1 MRGGSSKAC
10 LVYSSDLPRLDVH
23 DHDVVDRFDSR
34 QLLKV
39 WDVIVVETSLLGE
52 LKLRGRCLV
61 QLEGVATAVDMEN
74 YLAQQQK
81 NSRPPDES

>member
-1 MRGGSSKAC
+1 
-10 LVYSSDLPRLDVH
+10 
-23 DHDVVDRFDSR
+23 
-34 QLLKV
+34 
-39 WDVIVVETSLLGE
+39 VVETSLLGE